1 MSMFSR
7 FPNAKIL
14 SIVLMLLVTTLV
26 AVWMLRPQDADQDD
40 HQHAAADAAATATQ
54 ADEHEVEPPSSNAD
68 GNTADGHGEEE
79 GVIHLSAAQF
89 KAAQLELAAVDH
101 QSIAQLTQLTGTL
114 QLNTD
119 QQAHVATLFAGQV
132 EQVNVSTGQAV
143 QRGQVLAT
151 VLIPELVDYQA
162 SLTTAHADLSL
173 AKDTYQREKS
183 LWQQGISAR
192 QDYLQADN
200 DLKRAQIAVRAA
212 EQRLKAYGVSSVDA
226 QTGRMALRAP
236 ISGTILN
243 KDILAGEFIQP
254 DKQLFQIARLDAL
267 WVEFAV
273 PEQDLKVLRTGSRVW
288 VKTDPQSTAVAAT
301 LLNFTASADPQS
313 RQRLARARLERAPAD
328 WRPDLFVTVQVE
340 QPASATVL
348 AVAREALQT
357 IDGQTVVFVLQQD
370 GDDYELKAQPI
381 QLREPQADSA
391 WVEVLQ
397 GLNEG
402 EQYIRQGSAALKS
415 ELEKGEATHAH

>member
-1 MSMFSR
+1 MSIFSR

-40 HQHAAADAAATATQ
+40 HQHAASDGTATAAQ
-54 ADEHEVEPPSSNAD
+54 ADEHEAAPPSSSAD
-68 GNTADGHGEEE
+68 GKTEDGHGEE

-89 KAAQLELAAVDH
+89 KAAQLELAAVEH
-101 QSIAQLTQLTGTL
+101 QAIAQLTQLTGTL
-114 QLNTD
+114 QLDTD

-151 VLIPELVDYQA
+151 VLIPELVEFSA
-162 SLTTAHADLSL
+162 NLTTAHADLSL

-192 QDYLQADN
+192 QDYLQAEN
-200 DLKRAQIAVRAA
+200 DLKRAQIAVRTA
-212 EQRLKAYGVSSVDA
+212 EQRLKAYGVSSTDA

-236 ISGTILN
+236 ISGTVLN

-273 PEQDLKVLRTGSRVW
+273 PEQDLKALRTARRVW

-301 LLNFTASADPQS
+301 LLHFIASADPQS

-381 QLREPQADSA
+381 QVREPQADSA

-397 GLNEG
+397 GLTEG

>member
-1 MSMFSR
+1 MSRLIQFSK
-7 FPNAKIL
+7 AKLLI
-14 SIVLMLLVTTLV
+14 ITVMLLLTAL
-26 AVWMLRPQDADQDD
+26 AAIWMLWPKDADQHDD
-40 HQHAAADAAATATQ
+40 ATAIAVQ
-54 ADEHEVEPPSSNAD
+54 ADEHDTEKSNSVDGKTEPPHA
-68 GNTADGHGEEE
+68 EE
-79 GVIHLSAAQF
+79 GVIHLSSKQF
-89 KAAQLELAAVDH
+89 KAAQLD
-101 QSIAQLTQLTGTL
+101 LTTVERQAIGQTLQLTGTL
-114 QLNTD
+114 QLDTD

-132 EQVNVSTGQAV
+132 ERVYVTTGQTV

-151 VLIPELVDYQA
+151 VLIPELVDLSA
-162 SLTTAHADLSL
+162 SLTTAQADVGL
-173 AKDTYQREKS
+173 AQDNYQREKS
-183 LWQQGISAR
+183 LWQQGIAAK

-200 DLKRAQIAVRAA
+200 DRKRAQIAVRAA
-212 EQRLKAYGVSSVDA
+212 EQRLKAYGVSSTDA
-226 QTGRMALRAP
+226 QTGRLALRAP

-273 PEQDLKVLRTGSRVW
+273 PEQNLKALRTGGRVW

-313 RQRLARARLERAPAD
+313 RQRLARARLERVPAD

-340 QPASATVL
+340 QPTSAAVL

-357 IDGQTVVFVLQQD
+357 VAGQTVVFVLQQD
-370 GDDYELKAQPI
+370 GDEYELKAQPI
-381 QLREPQADSA
+381 QVREPQADSA

-397 GLNEG
+397 GLTEG

>member
-1 MSMFSR
+1 MSRLPQFSK
-7 FPNAKIL
+7 AKLLII
-14 SIVLMLLVTTLV
+14 SVMLLLTAL
-26 AVWMLRPQDADQDD
+26 AAIWMLRPQDADQHDD
-40 HQHAAADAAATATQ
+40 ATAIAVQ
-54 ADEHEVEPPSSNAD
+54 ADEHDTEKSNSAD
-68 GNTADGHGEEE
+68 GKTESPHAEE

-89 KAAQLELAAVDH
+89 KTAQLDLATVTR
-101 QSIAQLTQLTGTL
+101 QQIGETLQLTGTL
-114 QLNTD
+114 QLDTD

-132 EQVNVSTGQAV
+132 ERVNVSTGQTV

-151 VLIPELVDYQA
+151 VLIPELVDLSANLITAQA
-162 SLTTAHADLSL
+162 DVGL
-173 AKDTYQREKS
+173 AQDNYQREKS
-183 LWQQGISAR
+183 LWQQGIAAK

-200 DLKRAQIAVRAA
+200 DLKRARIAVRAA
-212 EQRLKAYGVSSVDA
+212 EQRLKAYGVSSTDA
-226 QTGRMALRAP
+226 QTGRLALRAP

-273 PEQDLKVLRTGSRVW
+273 PEQNLNVLRTGTQVR

-301 LLNFTASADPQS
+301 LLTFTPSADPQS
-313 RQRLARARLERAPAD
+313 RQRLARARLEQVPAD

-340 QPASATVL
+340 QPTSTAVL

-357 IDGQTVVFVLQQD
+357 VAGQTVVFVLQQD
-370 GDDYELKAQPI
+370 GDEYELKAQPI
-381 QLREPQADSA
+381 QVREQQADSA
-391 WVEVLQ
+391 WVEVVQ
-397 GLNEG
+397 GLKEG